1 MNSKYNELEMAKDL
15 YENGLCNMNNIG
27 NELRLVAIYI
37 RRVLDLKPKQ
47 LREQMYGYSEKFIIG
62 YKREKYYPIINRAI
76 NNATKKGSC
85 LISIESIPIYKEELD
100 YINSVEIESEH
111 EYECRKLMFT
121 ILTKM
126 KLNKEIFNMR
136 NTDEDKSCSGKYF
149 KGGQRKYNELKRQA
163 KISDKIK
170 LNEELFHDLYKSK
183 LVEPKYNG
191 LIEFKFI
198 DEINELEES
207 DEIISVNQFE
217 DIGWYYDEYMGDT
230 KIKRCE
236 VCGKLIKIK
245 SKHDGSS
252 KYCEKCAYVVNL
264 DKQKERDLKK
274 KIENLE
280 RL

>member
-1 MNSKYNELEMAKDL
+1 MNDKYNELEVAMNL
-15 YENGLCNMNNIG
+15 YENGLQNMNSIG

-47 LREQMYGYSEKFIIG
+47 LREQMYGYAEKYIIG

-85 LISIESIPIYKEELD
+85 LISIESIPMFQNELD

-126 KLNKEIFNMR
+126 KLNKEIFNIR

-163 KISDKIK
+163 KIPDKIK
-170 LNEELFHDLYKSK
+170 LNEELFHDLYRSK

-198 DEINELEES
+198 DEINKLESSE
-207 DEIISVNQFE
+207 EIISINQFD
-217 DIGWYYDEYMGDT
+217 DIGWYYDLYMGDT
-230 KIKRCE
+230 KIKICE

-252 KYCEKCAYVVNL
+252 KYCEKCAYIVNL
-264 DKQKERDLKK
+264 EKQKERDLKK
-274 KIENLE
+274 KL
-280 RL
+280 

>member
-1 MNSKYNELEMAKDL
+1 MNDKYNELEVARNL
-15 YENGLCNMNNIG
+15 YENGLQNMNSIG

-47 LREQMYGYSEKFIIG
+47 LREQMYGYAEKYIIG

-85 LISIESIPIYKEELD
+85 LISIESIPILQNELD

-126 KLNKEIFNMR
+126 KLNKEIFNIR

-163 KISDKIK
+163 KIPDKIK
-170 LNEELFHDLYKSK
+170 LNEELFHDLYKSE

-198 DEINELEES
+198 DEINKLDES
-207 DEIISVNQFE
+207 KEIISINQFD
-217 DIGWYYDEYMGDT
+217 DIGWYYDEYMGDV

-252 KYCEKCAYVVNL
+252 KYCDVCS
-264 DKQKERDLKK
+264 K
-274 KIENLE
+274 KIELE
-280 RL
+280 KTRERMAKYREKL

>member
-1 MNSKYNELEMAKDL
+1 MNNKYNELEIARDL
-15 YENGLCNMNNIG
+15 YENGLQNMNNIG

-47 LREQMYGYSEKFIIG
+47 LREQMYGYSEKYIIG
-62 YKREKYYPIINRAI
+62 YKREKYYSIINRAI

-85 LISIESIPIYKEELD
+85 LISIENIPVYKEELE
-100 YINSVEIESEH
+100 YINSVEIKSEY

-121 ILTKM
+121 LLVRM

-163 KISDKIK
+163 KLPDKIK
-170 LNEELFHDLYKSK
+170 LNEELFHDLYRSE

-198 DEINELEES
+198 DEINKLESSE
-207 DEIISVNQFE
+207 EIISINQFD
-217 DIGWYYDEYMGDT
+217 DIGWYYDLYMGDA

-236 VCGKLIKIK
+236 SCGKLIKIK

-252 KYCEKCAYVVNL
+252 KYCESCAKRIKNE
-264 DKQKERDLKK
+264 QNKEYYHNNK
-274 KIENLE
+274 EN
-280 RL
+280 

>member
-1 MNSKYNELEMAKDL
+1 MNNKYNELELAKDL
-15 YENGLCNMNNIG
+15 YENGLQNMNNIG

-62 YKREKYYPIINRAI
+62 YKREKHYPIINRAI

-85 LISIESIPIYKEELD
+85 LISIDSIPIYKEELD

-126 KLNKEIFNMR
+126 KLNKEIFNIR

-149 KGGQRKYNELKRQA
+149 KGGQRKYNELKKQA
-163 KISDKIK
+163 KIPDKIK
-170 LNEELFHDLYKSK
+170 LNENLFHDLYNSK
-183 LVEPKYNG
+183 LVDPKYNG

-198 DEINELEES
+198 DKINELALTEEA
-207 DEIISVNQFE
+207 IKINQFD
-217 DIGWYYDEYMGDT
+217 DIGWYYDLYMGDT

-236 VCGKLIKIK
+236 ICGKLIKIK

-252 KYCEKCAYVVNL
+252 KYCEVCA
-264 DKQKERDLKK
+264 K
-274 KIENLE
+274 KIELE
-280 RL
+280 KTRERMAKYREKL

>member
-1 MNSKYNELEMAKDL
+1 MNNKYNELEMAKDL
-15 YENGLCNMNNIG
+15 YENGLHNMNNIG

-47 LREQMYGYSEKFIIG
+47 LREQMYGYAEKYIIG
-62 YKREKYYPIINRAI
+62 YKREKYYPIINKAI
-76 NNATKKGSC
+76 NNAVKKGSC
-85 LISIESIPIYKEELD
+85 LISVENIPIYKEEID
-100 YINSVEIESEH
+100 YINSVEIKSEH

-126 KLNKEIFNMR
+126 KLNKEIFNIR
-136 NTDEDKSCSGKYF
+136 NMDKEKECSGKFF

-163 KISDKIK
+163 KIPDKIK
-170 LNEELFHDLYKSK
+170 LNENLFHALYNSK

-198 DEINELEES
+198 DGINELELENKVI
-207 DEIISVNQFE
+207 EINQFD
-217 DIGWYYDEYMGDT
+217 DIGWYYDLYMGDA
-230 KIKRCE
+230 KIKQCE

-252 KYCEKCAYVVNL
+252 KYCEECAYIVNL
-264 DKQKERDLKK
+264 EKQKERDLKK
-274 KIENLE
+274 KL
-280 RL
+280 RKS

>member
-1 MNSKYNELEMAKDL
+1 MNDKYNELEVARNL
-15 YENGLCNMNNIG
+15 YENGLQNMNSIG

-47 LREQMYGYSEKFIIG
+47 LREQMYGYAEKYIIG

-85 LISIESIPIYKEELD
+85 LISIESIQILQNELD

-126 KLNKEIFNMR
+126 KLNKEIFNIR

-163 KISDKIK
+163 KIPDKIK

-198 DEINELEES
+198 DEINKLDES
-207 DEIISVNQFE
+207 KEIISINQFD
-217 DIGWYYDEYMGDT
+217 DIGWYYDLYMGDK
-230 KIKRCE
+230 KIKQCE

-245 SKHDGSS
+245 SNKDTST
-252 KYCEKCAYVVNL
+252 KYCDKCKEESIKESWRL
-264 DKQKERDLKK
+264 SKQKQRNDKMS
-274 KIENLE
+274 
-280 RL
+280 